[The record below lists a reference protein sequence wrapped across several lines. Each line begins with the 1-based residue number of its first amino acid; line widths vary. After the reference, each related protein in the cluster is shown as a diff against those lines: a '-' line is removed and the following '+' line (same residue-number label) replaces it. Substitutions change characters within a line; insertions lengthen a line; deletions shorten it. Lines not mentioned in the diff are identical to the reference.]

1 MAAKGVRPFRVT
13 LQGHKRVHKKMHK
26 IANAMPKLAAR
37 ALNEEAELTM
47 TLAKRWTP
55 VDTGR
60 LKQSGR
66 GQKKATP
73 NALWARLVYGTN
85 YAFYVHEIPPKNPIG
100 FTYATKTVRRG
111 ITAKKGKRTAE
122 HKRPT
127 RYKFL
132 EGAINK
138 RARLFSKNIQRS
150 INADLKLLAAGS

>member
-1 MAAKGVRPFRVT
+1 MAAKGVKAFRVT
-13 LQGHKRVHKKMHK
+13 LKGHKRVRKKLYQL
-26 IANAMPKLAAR
+26 ANAVPLFAAR

-55 VDTGR
+55 VKTGR

-66 GQKKATP
+66 VQKPAKP
-73 NALWARLVYGTN
+73 KSLFARLVYGTN
-85 YAFYVHEIPPKNPIG
+85 YAFYVHEIPPKSPIG
-100 FTYATKTVRRG
+100 FTYATNTVIRA
-111 ITAKKGKRTAE
+111 AKEGTRTAE

-138 RARLFSKNIQRS
+138 RSRLFSQNIARS
-150 INADLKLLAAGS
+150 IKKDMKQHSNPN